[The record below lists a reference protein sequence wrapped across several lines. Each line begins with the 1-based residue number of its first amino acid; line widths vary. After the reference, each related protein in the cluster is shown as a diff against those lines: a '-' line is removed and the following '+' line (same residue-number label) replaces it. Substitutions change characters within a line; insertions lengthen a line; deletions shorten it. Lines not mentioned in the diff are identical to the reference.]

1 MKEILNKKIFKV
13 LLQIAIYASVGLFI
27 YLSLK
32 GKISQ
37 VESFE
42 IRNYWMIAGALGI
55 QALTVFIFS
64 HIWHL
69 MMNFSGEKIPVV
81 DSYDVY
87 LSSYITRYIPGSVW
101 AVFARAGFNK
111 KYNVP
116 SLKSAWGWFIENLGF
131 LIIGGLFSLFALFKF
146 GEFESYA
153 YVAIPVLIAFGLLVF
168 MNYEKFG
175 VVFDKL
181 VKKKLSKGVQK
192 EVEILELSRIQKV
205 KIFMLYV
212 LTWVLYSIQ
221 YFMVSV
227 AVADLSLSDFLVLT
241 GINAISYTLGY
252 LSIITPTGTGVREG
266 VMIAALQGLNLV
278 NGVQSV
284 VLTVLARIVYVVG
297 EVLFFAGFKLY
308 YLIRSR
314 NEK

>member
-1 MKEILNKKIFKV
+1 
-13 LLQIAIYASVGLFI
+13 
-27 YLSLK
+27 
-32 GKISQ
+32 
-37 VESFE
+37 
-42 IRNYWMIAGALGI
+42 
-55 QALTVFIFS
+55 
-64 HIWHL
+64 
-69 MMNFSGEKIPVV
+69 
-81 DSYDVY
+81 
-87 LSSYITRYIPGSVW
+87 
-101 AVFARAGFNK
+101 
-111 KYNVP
+111 
-116 SLKSAWGWFIENLGF
+116 
-131 LIIGGLFSLFALFKF
+131 
-146 GEFESYA
+146 
-153 YVAIPVLIAFGLLVF
+153 
-168 MNYEKFG
+168 